1 MKTILG
7 ACMLC
12 VLITSP
18 ALSEL
23 TTADLDKIR
32 LLIHEENKAIKAD
45 IANVK
50 NELSWIRGRI
60 EGMEK
65 RFDNVDKRFDSVD
78 KRFDSV
84 DKQITHTANLSY
96 GLIALIVVAVGIP
109 QIIVVWRSSRDST
122 LERRIE
128 ELVRQT

>member
-23 TTADLDKIR
+23 TQEDLDKIR

-45 IANVK
+45 IANLKTEV
-50 NELSWIRGRI
+50 SWIRGKL
-60 EGMEK
+60 EGIDE
-65 RFDNVDKRFDSVD
+65 RFNSVEQ
-78 KRFDSV
+78 
-84 DKQITHTANLSY
+84 QITHTTNLSY
-96 GLIALIVVAVGIP
+96 GLIVLIVAAVGIP
-109 QIIVVWRSSRDST
+109 QFILTWRSRSDRT
-122 LERRIE
+122 LERRM
-128 ELVRQT
+128 